1 VDRAEKAV
9 SWPLALVLGCV
20 IISMTSLLWLALFIW
35 LIRKDL

>member
-1 VDRAEKAV
+1 V